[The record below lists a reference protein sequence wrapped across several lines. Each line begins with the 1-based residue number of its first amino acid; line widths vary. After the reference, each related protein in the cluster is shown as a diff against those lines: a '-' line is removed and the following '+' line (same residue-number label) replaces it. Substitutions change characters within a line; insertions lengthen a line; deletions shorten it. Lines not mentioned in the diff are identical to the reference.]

1 MCLFDGCK
9 FVGNVHV
16 FTAAKAV
23 EEEDE
28 PWVFINKVSILPS
41 STKVSR
47 QRAYEIVD
55 PNLSAQL
62 LIVSS
67 IFSPGSESVPGAVQQ
82 YGVQAISR
90 NLMFAIV
97 KPLLVRSPAQHLF
110 LEM

>member
-41 STKVSR
+41 SVKSVR
-47 QRAYEIVD
+47 QREYEICC
-55 PNLSAQL
+55 PKH
-62 LIVSS
+62 
-67 IFSPGSESVPGAVQQ
+67 FSPTVDCGLNFLSREQVGAWCSTTIC
-82 YGVQAISR
+82 G
-90 NLMFAIV
+90 
-97 KPLLVRSPAQHLF
+97 
-110 LEM
+110 